1 MRLAAPPIGR
11 QPPWWF
17 YLLLPLFHFASV
29 KLSFFCAVTPENEVV
44 VWLPNAVL
52 LAALLRFHGQRAWLM
67 ASLTF
72 ASDLIANLPE
82 FPWPEAVLL
91 CLINIFEVGATF
103 ALMRRVGASAD
114 RAGVQDFVK
123 FMAVG
128 PLLSAMLAGFLAAA
142 ILKSFDP
149 AAGPLLAL
157 MRLWWFGDALG
168 LLIYTPLLLA
178 FLRRADEAE
187 PMSRFDWAVLV
198 ATLLLAGVI
207 FSARGSAVSGLPA
220 TPNLLLPSVLYMAVR
235 RGVRATAVAVAL
247 ISLATAWVLTT
258 GRDPFGGVAV
268 YLAIMRAQEFI
279 LTLAILG
286 LGFSVLLRELKAT
299 EHSLENK
306 VKERTREL
314 EESNAKLATLS
325 TTDSL
330 TGLANRRRFDA
341 ALADEWARA
350 LRTGQPLA
358 LALLDIDL
366 FKNYNDCYGHQ
377 RGDECLARVAAS
389 FSHNIHRG
397 GDLAARY
404 GGEEFAFIAPATE
417 AEGALRMAE
426 TVRSALE
433 ALRLPHDGSP
443 FGIVTA
449 SLGVAVITPS
459 LGTTAEQL
467 LKLADDALYQA
478 KKQGRNRVIQA
489 DAETVTDRGL
499 LSSDRP
505 QA

>member
-1 MRLAAPPIGR
+1 MTIVAPIGR
-11 QPPWWF
+11 KPPWWF
-17 YLLLPLFHFASV
+17 YLLLPLLHFASV
-29 KLSFFCAVTPENEVV
+29 KLSFFCAVTPENVVV

-52 LAALLRFHGQRAWLM
+52 LAALLRFRGQRAWLM

-72 ASDLIANLPE
+72 ASDFVANLPE
-82 FPWPEAVLL
+82 FPWPEAMLL
-91 CLINIFEVGATF
+91 SLINIFEVASTF
-103 ALMRRVGASAD
+103 VLMRRVGASVE

-142 ILKSFDP
+142 ILRAFNP

-157 MRLWWFGDALG
+157 TRLWWFGDALG
-168 LLIYTPLLLA
+168 LVIYTPLLLT

-187 PMSRFDWAVLV
+187 PMSRLDWAVLV
-198 ATLLLAGVI
+198 ATLLLAAVI
-207 FSARGSAVSGLPA
+207 FSPHGAAVSGLPA

-235 RGVRATAVAVAL
+235 RGVRTTAVAVAL
-247 ISLATAWVLTT
+247 ISLATSWVLTT

-299 EHSLENK
+299 ERSLEEK
-306 VKERTREL
+306 VKARTREL

-330 TGLANRRRFDA
+330 TGLANRRRFDTV
-341 ALADEWARA
+341 LADEWARA

-377 RGDECLARVAAS
+377 RGDECLTTVAGS
-389 FSHNIHRG
+389 FSSIIHRG

-404 GGEEFAFIAPATE
+404 GGEEFAFIAPATDP
-417 AEGALRMAE
+417 AGALRMAE
-426 TVRSALE
+426 TLRAALE
-433 ALRLPHDGSP
+433 AMRLPHDGSP

-449 SLGVAVITPS
+449 SLGVAVVTPTHE
-459 LGTTAEQL
+459 TTAEHL

-478 KKQGRNRVIQA
+478 KKQGRNQVILA
-489 DAETVTDRGL
+489 DAGMAPDRGL
-499 LSSDRP
+499 LSSARP